1 MASPAR
7 ESGKAALRLP
17 IGGTAIVWLLAIAV
31 LVALALAPL
40 QINLYWM
47 RIFSLTFMYATLAQ
61 AINLIAGF
69 TGYPAFGNVV
79 FFGLGAYSAAIVMA
93 KGGGGL
99 VLGMAVAVL
108 ISLATVLLL
117 GPALLRLRGHYF
129 AIATVGLNE
138 MVKGI
143 VDNLGPLTG
152 GGMGMTVPLPPWG
165 PAETARVFYYL
176 LLGALV
182 ASVAVAA
189 WFKFSRLGY
198 ACRAI
203 RDDEVKA
210 EAMGLRTTMIKTIA
224 WAISAMLTGMTGAVY
239 AYWFS
244 YIDPPSAFDLLIAIK
259 SFVIFLVGGS
269 ATVFGPVVAALLV
282 EYLSLVV
289 WSRLLDYHLGIFG
302 LAIMLIALYMP
313 DGLVRFVRTRTLPLY
328 ALLGPRM
335 SRADVPRAPPSSV
348 SDRGTGAPRAD
359 RPGG

>member
-1 MASPAR
+1 MRSPGLETGRALNSLPLRAS
-7 ESGKAALRLP
+7 
-17 IGGTAIVWLLAIAV
+17 GTVKGWPLWLLVAV
-31 LVALALAPL
+31 CLVLLLLAPVHL
-40 QINLYWM
+40 DLYWM
-47 RIFSLTFMYATLAQ
+47 RVMSLMFMYGTLAQ

-79 FFGLGAYSAAIVMA
+79 FFGIGAYSAAIFMV
-93 KGGGGL
+93 KTGGSFA
-99 VLGMAVAVL
+99 LGIAVAVL
-108 ISLATVLLL
+108 VTLGTVLLL

-138 MVKGI
+138 MVKAV

-152 GGMGMTVPLPPWG
+152 GGMGLSVPLPPWG
-165 PAETARVFYYL
+165 LVESTRVFYYL
-176 LLGALV
+176 LLGTLI
-182 ASVAVAA
+182 ASVAVAT

-224 WAISAMLTGMTGAVY
+224 WATSAMFTGLVGAIY

-259 SFVIFLVGGS
+259 SFVIFLVGGP
-269 ATVFGPVVAALLV
+269 ATVLGPVAAAFFV
-282 EYLSLVV
+282 EYGSTVV

-302 LAIMLIALYMP
+302 LGIMLIALYMP
-313 DGLVRFVRTRTLPLY
+313 DGLLQFLRDRMHVLRGLFRQKRLP
-328 ALLGPRM
+328 AD
-335 SRADVPRAPPSSV
+335 SR
-348 SDRGTGAPRAD
+348 
-359 RPGG
+359 